1 MSETKRP
8 LASRNTYW
16 IYLLALLLIACLAAG
31 FLYMQLAGA
40 KVSDDILRLS
50 RSPVVRL
57 SVITADH
64 SDSWNWDWKAPQ
76 CTAAFAE
83 WLAPQELSTLELRL
97 INPQVHRL
105 ELPLRALYQ
114 SGANQMATAGAWCEA
129 SARRRASGL
138 VCEVAPLAATDPD
151 AATTALT
158 GAVAQAVTYAL
169 NPNIFAEAQG
179 RPWDWGQWQ
188 PLVTPVTNNGWHS
201 VCPTLSAESPRE

>member
-16 IYLLALLLIACLAAG
+16 IYLLALLVIACLAAG
-31 FLYMQLAGA
+31 FLYMQLAGV
-40 KVSDDILRLS
+40 KVADDILLFN
-50 RSPVVRL
+50 PPPTVGL
-57 SVITADH
+57 SVLTADH

-83 WLAPQELSTLELRL
+83 WLAPQELSTLELTL
-97 INPQVHRL
+97 INPQAHSL

-114 SGANQMATAGAWCEA
+114 SGADQMATAGAWCEA
-129 SARRRASGL
+129 SPRRRASGL
-138 VCEVAPLAATDPD
+138 VCEAAPLAASDPE

-169 NPNIFAEAQG
+169 NPNIFGEAQG
-179 RPWDWGQWQ
+179 RPWDWSQWQ
-188 PLVTPVTNNGWHS
+188 PLVSPVTGSGWHS
-201 VCPTLSAESPRE
+201 VCPTLSVETPRD